1 MHALIVDP
9 DRIHQQL
16 FFDLLTQRGWDVSL
30 TSNAAEAMG
39 ILSGEFSPTLM
50 ISELVLPD
58 MDGLDLVGFLR
69 NQNGGKRTAVVI
81 CSFLNGEDD
90 IRRSRTLQVAAFW
103 SKPFEARRYQ
113 ESLSSLVERSETV
126 VEDVELVLRRL
137 QISQSTYIQ
146 LLRILI
152 EEASSLHL
160 RLAALH
166 QDPQG
171 VRSLLI
177 SLRGACSSLGVVN
190 LQKLL
195 TRLDQQFEEDAQP
208 DFRRTLVELPRE
220 VQTLENF
227 ARNALASWK

>member
-1 MHALIVDP
+1 MIVDP

-16 FFDLLTQRGWDVSL
+16 LFDLLSQRGWDVSL
-30 TSNAAEAMG
+30 TSSASEAMDF
-39 ILSGEFSPTLM
+39 LTGEFPPTLLV
-50 ISELVLPD
+50 SELVLPD

-69 NQNGGKRTAVVI
+69 NQAGGKRTAVVI
-81 CSFLNGEDD
+81 CSSLNGEDE
-90 IRRSRTLQVAAFW
+90 IRRSRSLQVAAFW
-103 SKPFEARRYQ
+103 NKPFEARRCQ
-113 ESLSSLVERSETV
+113 DSLASLMERSEAV
-126 VEDVELVLRRL
+126 VEDVDSVLRRL
-137 QISQSTYIQ
+137 QVNHSTYTE

-195 TRLDQQFEEDAQP
+195 TRLDLQFESD
-208 DFRRTLVELPRE
+208 DRTGFRRTLVDLPRE
-220 VQTLENF
+220 VQALENF
-227 ARNALASWK
+227 TRTSLASWK